1 MKILKFGGSSL
12 ASPHCVDTIMSII
25 VQESCKG
32 KVVVVISALEEI
44 TDLLLKS
51 GQLAAVKNEDYLTVI
66 SDIECRMLNYTR
78 SLLPVTTQS
87 ATLSQVKQYINQ
99 IEDICDGVFTLKEM
113 SGRTSD
119 MLLSYGEL
127 ITSKIISEHMRAIG
141 IKHTWLDAGD
151 VIETDS
157 NYGRATVQFANT
169 NRAIRERIGEI
180 TESVVIVPGFV
191 AADNNGNTT
200 TLGRGGSDYTAALF
214 AAALNASEMVI
225 WTDVNGMMTADPRIV
240 KNVKTIR
247 TLSYHEAMEL
257 SHFGAKVLYPP
268 AVQPVMLKK
277 IPLRIKNTFAPTEEG
292 TLICDPSLATSP
304 NDNIC
309 GISNNAHIVLLN
321 LEGTIIVGIP
331 GFSRRL
337 FTALA
342 TQNIN
347 VALITQSSSEYSM
360 CVAIKEE
367 DKEKAVEAVH
377 SAFATEFANGTLAP
391 IKVET
396 SLAMI
401 ALVGES
407 MVNLPGIS
415 GRMFSVLGRNGINIR
430 AIAQGS
436 SERNI
441 SAVIARSDL
450 KKALNALH
458 EQFFESVYKQIN
470 LFVVGVGNVGSRLM
484 EQLRKQA
491 SYLQEHLRLQ
501 VRMIGVS
508 NSTTMVFEEDGIA
521 WDEWRNTLSNGRPMQ
536 LDQFVEHVI
545 ALNKRNSIFVDNTAC
560 DEVANVYATLLRK
573 SISVVT
579 CNKIACSSDYT
590 SYKHLKSLAQKYNA
604 QFLFETNV
612 GAGLPVINTL
622 NDLLRSGDK
631 VNPIHAVLSG
641 TMNFVFNEYDGTR
654 TFAEVVKQ
662 AQDEGYTEPDPRLDL
677 SGLDVMR
684 KIVILAREAGY
695 NVELTEIRN
704 DGFLPQSCFEGDVT
718 QFYHELAKHEAHF
731 RELYTKA
738 SAAGKRLKY
747 LASIDGD
754 TIQVG
759 LEAVSSES
767 DFFNLDG
774 KDNAVLF
781 YTNRYPE
788 QPLVIKG
795 AGAGAE
801 VTASGLFSD
810 IIRAARITHS

>member
-12 ASPHCVDTIMSII
+12 ASFHCVDTIVAI
-25 VQESCKG
+25 VEKETNEH
-32 KVVVVISALEEI
+32 KVVLVVSALEGI
-44 TDLLLKS
+44 TDLLLDA
-51 GQLAAVKNEDYLTVI
+51 GQLAAIQNPGYHTILSVI
-66 SDIECRMLNYTR
+66 ENKMLNYTR

-87 ATLSQVKQYINQ
+87 ATLSMVKQYVNQ
-99 IEDICDGVFTLKEM
+99 IEDICDGICTLKEM
-113 SGRTSD
+113 SARTSD
-119 MLLSYGEL
+119 MLLAYGEL
-127 ITSKIISEHMRAIG
+127 ITSKVISEHMRAVG
-141 IKHTWLDAGD
+141 IKHVWFDARD
-151 VIETDS
+151 VLETDS
-157 NYGRATVQFANT
+157 NYGRAAVLFANT

-191 AADNNGNTT
+191 ASDSNGNTT

-214 AAALNASEMVI
+214 AAALNASEMEI

-268 AVQPVMLKK
+268 AVQPVMLMK

-292 TLICDPSLATSP
+292 TLICDQSLAASP

-415 GRMFSVLGRNGINIR
+415 GRMFSVLGRNGVNIR

-491 SYLQEHLRLQ
+491 AYLQEHLRLQ
-501 VRMIGVS
+501 VRLIGVS
-508 NSTTMVFEEDGIA
+508 NSTTMVFEEDGIE
-521 WDEWRNTLSNGRPMQ
+521 WDNWRNALSNGRPMQ

-545 ALNKRNSIFVDNTAC
+545 ELNKRNSIFVDNTAC

-631 VNPIHAVLSG
+631 INRIHAVLSG

-684 KIVILAREAGY
+684 KIVILAREAGRS
-695 NVELTEIRN
+695 VEMSEIRN
-704 DGFLPQSCFEGDVT
+704 DGFLPQSCFDGDVT

-731 RELYTKA
+731 QKLYSDA

-759 LEAVSSES
+759 LEAVSSEC